1 MSSSPARIALL
12 FGGPSD
18 ERDISAGSIK
28 PWVTYLR
35 HQPGVALTVVFVDR
49 ARRGFVLPERFDF
62 TNTCADFEL
71 ELRDDDAL
79 DEAGLDALLAEHELV
94 VPIVHGAFG
103 EDGEIQARLERLGV
117 PYLFSG
123 PDALAASLDKA
134 RTYEVLAAAGL
145 PTPPHAVFDADASA
159 RDVLAVARA
168 RFVPVALP
176 SGGRRLCAVKPL
188 RAGSS
193 NGVTLVDDDE
203 AAVARALAAARA
215 HDDRVLVEQVIV
227 GTEFSVLV
235 FDGPDDGPRALA
247 PTEVDKAGDT
257 YDRRHKYLH
266 GAGSVLHTPMR
277 RRAWIAPVRDA
288 ARRAYAALGMR
299 HFARVDGFVT
309 PDGTVLVTDVNGI
322 SGMGFSSFVFL
333 QTSMVGLSHRELILR
348 LVERALGRE
357 LSRGNGASTG
367 ERVHLLFG
375 GATSERDVS
384 RQSGVFAGL
393 CLLAAGHDV
402 RFVLM
407 DTAQRF
413 TEVGLFYAL
422 HHEVDEIAALI
433 DDVGRR
439 EETAALGHAIARE
452 LDLAPAG
459 VDARLHVGPTTDL
472 PAAVADADV
481 VFLALHGGP
490 GEDGT
495 LQAALELLG
504 KPYNGCGPAASRLC
518 ADKGDCNDAVDDAAP
533 DGVRTPRR
541 ANLSRDD
548 LLAIARGEPDEA
560 FARLCDE
567 VGSAALIV
575 KPRADGCST
584 GVKLVRD
591 GRELAVFARAVVE
604 LRPSVPAGAFYEGS
618 REVKLPRPSPDR
630 WLVEQ
635 AFVDDGGRDE
645 LPGSRAW
652 FGARRFVELT
662 CAVVERDGEL
672 VCATPSITLA
682 ADAELSLE
690 EKFQQGVGANLLL
703 SAYVSPERLAVVRRR
718 VESIARTVGV
728 QGFARIDVFL
738 DTTDDSLVLIEVN
751 TLPGMTEATVFYTQA
766 LDAFEWTPPK
776 VLDHVLRTGIARTL
790 NDR

>member
-1 MSSSPARIALL
+1 MSSPARIALL

-35 HQPGVALTVVFVDR
+35 HQPGVALTLVFVDR
-49 ARRGFVLPERFDF
+49 ERRGHVLPERFDF
-62 TNTCADFEL
+62 TNTCADFEI
-71 ELRDDDAL
+71 ELRDDEAL
-79 DEAGLDALLAEHELV
+79 DAQQLDALLAEHDLV
-94 VPIVHGAFG
+94 VPVLHGAFG
-103 EDGEIQARLERLGV
+103 EDGEIQARLDALGV

-123 PDALAASLDKA
+123 PDALAASIDKA
-134 RTYEVLAAAGL
+134 RTYAVLAEAGM
-145 PTPPHAVFDADASA
+145 PTPPHAVFDASATAREVLDAA
-159 RDVLAVARA
+159 RERYEPCRVADG
-168 RFVPVALP
+168 PE
-176 SGGRRLCAVKPL
+176 RLCAIKPL

-193 NGVTLVDDDE
+193 NGVSLVADDE
-203 AAVARALAAARA
+203 QAVTRALASARE
-215 HDDRVLVEQVIV
+215 HDDLVLVEQVIV

-235 FDGPDDGPRALA
+235 FDGPDGRPVALA

-277 RRAWIAPVRDA
+277 QQAWIAPVRDA
-288 ARRAYAALGMR
+288 AAQAYTALGMR
-299 HFARVDGFVT
+299 HFARVDGFMT
-309 PDGTVLVTDVNGI
+309 PDGTALVTDVNGI

-348 LVERALGRE
+348 LVEGALGRE
-357 LSRGNGASTG
+357 LPRDVGAEG
-367 ERVHLLFG
+367 GRRVHLLFG
-375 GATSERDVS
+375 GTTSERDVS

-393 CLLAAGHDV
+393 CLTAAGHDV
-402 RFVLM
+402 HFVLM
-407 DTAQRF
+407 DTAHGF

-422 HHEVDEIAALI
+422 HHEVDEIATLI
-433 DDVGRR
+433 GDEARR
-439 EETAALGHAIARE
+439 EEIEALAHRIADE
-452 LDLAPAG
+452 LGFDASA

-472 PAAVADADV
+472 PEAVAEADA

-495 LQAALELLG
+495 IQAALELLG
-504 KPYNGCGPAASRLC
+504 KPYNGCGPRASRLC
-518 ADKGDCNDAVDDAAP
+518 ADKGDCNDAIDDAEL

-541 ANLSRDD
+541 APLSRTD
-548 LLAIARGEPDEA
+548 LLDVGVDPDAA
-560 FARLCDE
+560 FARLTDH
-567 VGSAALIV
+567 VGSSALIV

-591 GRELAVFARAVVE
+591 GRELGIFARAILE
-604 LRPSVPAGAFYEGS
+604 LRPSVPAGAFYDGS
-618 REVKLPRPSPDR
+618 REIKLPRPSPER

-635 AFVDDGGRDE
+635 ALVDDTPCDE
-645 LPGSRAW
+645 RPGTHAW
-652 FGARRFVELT
+652 FGSRRYVELT
-662 CAVVERDGEL
+662 CAVVERDDVL

-703 SAYVSPERLAVVRRR
+703 SAYASPARVDVVRRR
-718 VESIARTVGV
+718 VESIARAAGV
-728 QGFARIDVFL
+728 EGFARIDVFL
-738 DTTDDSLVLIEVN
+738 DTADDSLVLIEIN

-776 VLDHVLRTGIARTL
+776 VLDHVLRTGIARA
-790 NDR
+790 RS